1 MDQKKL
7 LTFLGVFR
15 TNFELSAQLGETE
28 KYTDNTFYFILDKI
42 KKMYPNLQLTSDE
55 QIAIKNRID
64 SEYQIYQ
71 PDGTALLDDYE
82 HQSKWFSLNK
92 PDFELFYWNRYR
104 NHLFKEG
111 FSTSVLETLDFNTT
125 DNLLDLLGNPIEK
138 VTFTRKGLVVG
149 DVQSGKTSN
158 YIGLMTKAADAGY
171 KVIIL
176 LTGTIESLRRQT
188 QIRVEEGFIGYDVD
202 NREWVGVGK
211 NSTDGTPIP
220 KSATSRSQD
229 YISKSG
235 KNTLLKIDGSNL
247 PIVLITKKNV
257 TTLRNIRLD
266 LTNLNLTPPA
276 NQINNSLLI
285 IDDEADNAS
294 INTNDKTFDPTII
307 NSEIRKLLNIFT
319 KSNYVG
325 FTATPFANVF
335 IDPESENQMLKGDLF
350 PKDFIY
356 ALQAPSNYFGTKKI
370 FLNDNSNYINIIDD
384 SNDIFPLIHK
394 KEWDENY
401 LFPSLIEAIH
411 SFLIVNTIRDINE
424 GSSNTSHRSMLINVS
439 RFIKVQERIEELVSN
454 EFLAIKQHLSL
465 TKGMS
470 PSRAIENKY
479 VKKLY
484 DTYFK
489 FHEQEYKEIIDW
501 EIVFQNLYNSIKD
514 IQIFKVPSKDKK
526 KQLDYQKYK
535 ETGLRVIV
543 VGGLALSRGLTL
555 EGLSTSYLYRN
566 TSTFDVLMQMG
577 RWFGYRD
584 RPVSY
589 EKLCKVWMLSSTKNH
604 FIEISNSIEELKAD
618 LVEMYKSKKTP
629 KEFGIRVRNESDS
642 LGITDR
648 NKMRN
653 SKKYIHSSS
662 LYGELFETPFIGSSI
677 GETQRNLETF
687 NEFSK
692 NIKFELDG
700 SRYFQKGIKASLIV
714 DFLKNIKIHE
724 LNQFTYFNKEHITD
738 FIIKNKYTEFDVGI
752 INGNGDD
759 LIINNNLKLNLIER
773 NFDLINNSVFRI
785 SGEHRKLG
793 GPKDVSIGLSK
804 IQLSRIDDISKKN
817 GKSFLV
823 ENRSPLIIF
832 YPIKLRIKE
841 NNQNYP
847 KEEIERLNKFANK
860 IHEKV
865 KFVLGISIGFPRTSN
880 PIVDSTHTYFI
891 NIKSDWWNVMKQL
904 ENEEDE

>member
-15 TNFELSAQLGETE
+15 TTFELSVQLGEIE
-28 KYTDNTFYFILDKI
+28 KYTDQTFSIILEKI
-42 KKMYPNLQLTSDE
+42 KKMYASLHLTSEE

-71 PDGTALLDDYE
+71 PDGTPLLDDYE

-92 PDFELFYWNRYR
+92 NDSELFYWERYR

-111 FSTSVLETLDFNTT
+111 FSTSVLETLDLNTT
-125 DNLLDLLGNPIEK
+125 DNLLDLLGNPTEK
-138 VTFTRKGLVVG
+138 VTFSRKGLVVG

-188 QIRVEEGFIGYDVD
+188 QIRVEEGFVGYDVD
-202 NREWVGVGK
+202 SREWVGVGK
-211 NSTDGTPIP
+211 NSIAGTPIP

-229 YISKSG
+229 YVSKSG
-235 KNTLLKIDGSNL
+235 KNTLLKIDGTNL

-276 NQINNSLLI
+276 KQINTSLLI
-285 IDDEADNAS
+285 VDDEADNAS
-294 INTNDKTFDPTII
+294 INTNDKAFDPTII
-307 NSEIRKLLNIFT
+307 NSEIRKLLNLFT

-335 IDPESENQMLKGDLF
+335 IDPESEDLMLKGDLF
-350 PKDFIY
+350 PKDFIF
-356 ALQAPSNYFGTKKI
+356 ALNPPTNYFGTKKI
-370 FLNDNSNYINIIDD
+370 FLNQDNKYINIIDD

-394 KEWDENY
+394 KEWNEDY
-401 LFPSLIEAIH
+401 LFPSLIEAIN
-411 SFLIVNTIRDINE
+411 SFLIVNSIRDINE
-424 GSSNTSHRSMLINVS
+424 GSLSSSHRSMLINVS
-439 RFIKVQERIEELVSN
+439 RFIKVQEKIEELVLN
-454 EFLAIKQHLSL
+454 EFLTIKKHLSL
-465 TKGMS
+465 TKGM
-470 PSRAIENKY
+470 PPTQAKENKY

-484 DTYFK
+484 DIYYK
-489 FHEQEYKEIIDW
+489 FHHQDYKDIINWDL
-501 EIVFQNLYNSIKD
+501 VFQHLYDAIKD

-584 RPVSY
+584 RPFSY
-589 EKLCKVWMLSSTKNH
+589 ENLCKVWMLDSTKKH
-604 FIEISNSIEELKAD
+604 FIEISKSIEELKAD

-629 KEFGIRVRNESDS
+629 REFGIRVRNESDS

-653 SKKYIHSSS
+653 SKKYIHASS
-662 LYGELFETPFIGSSI
+662 LYGELFETPFISLSLND
-677 GETQRNLETF
+677 NLKNFDTF
-687 NEFSK
+687 VEFSK
-692 NIKFELDG
+692 TINFEMDG
-700 SRYFQKGIKASLIV
+700 SRYFKKGINVNVIIDLLNKL
-714 DFLKNIKIHE
+714 KIHE
-724 LNQFTYFNKEHITD
+724 LNQFTYFHKDHIAD
-738 FIIKNKYTEFDVGI
+738 FIKKNKYTEFDVGI
-752 INGNGDD
+752 INGNGEDY
-759 LIINNNLKLNLIER
+759 LIGGNLNLKLIER
-773 NFDLINNSVFRI
+773 NFDLIHDSVLRI

-793 GPKDVSIGLSK
+793 GPKDVSIGLTK
-804 IQLSRIDDISKKN
+804 MQLSTIDEMNKNN
-817 GKSFLV
+817 GKSFLI
-823 ENRSPLIIF
+823 ENRSPVLIF

-841 NNQNYP
+841 NNGNYT
-847 KEEIERLNKFANK
+847 KEETARLNKLAQST
-860 IHEKV
+860 HEKV
-865 KFVLGISIGFPRTSN
+865 KFVLGISIGFPKTSN
-880 PIVDSTHTYFI
+880 SKLDSKHTYFI
-891 NIKSDWWNVMKQL
+891 NIKSDWWNVMKQM

>member
-15 TNFELSAQLGETE
+15 TTFELSVELGEID
-28 KYTDNTFYFILDKI
+28 KYTDNTFLFILEKI
-42 KKMYPNLQLTSDE
+42 KKMYSNLHLTSEE
-55 QIAIKNRID
+55 QTAIKNRID
-64 SEYQIYQ
+64 SEYQIFQ
-71 PDGTALLDDYE
+71 PDGTALLDDYD

-92 PDFELFYWNRYR
+92 NDFELFYWDRYR

-111 FSTSVLETLDFNTT
+111 FSTSVLETLDLNTT
-125 DNLLDLLGNPIEK
+125 DNLVDLLGNPIEK
-138 VTFTRKGLVVG
+138 VSFSRKGLVVG

-211 NSTDGTPIP
+211 NSIEGTPIP

-229 YISKSG
+229 YVSKSG

-257 TTLRNIRLD
+257 TTLKNIRLD

-276 NQINNSLLI
+276 KQINTSMLI

-294 INTNDKTFDPTII
+294 VNTNDKAFDPTII
-307 NSEIRKLLNIFT
+307 NSEIRKLLNLFT

-335 IDPESENQMLKGDLF
+335 IDPESENLMLKGDLF

-356 ALQAPSNYFGTKKI
+356 ALQPPTNYFGTKKI
-370 FLNDNSNYINIIDD
+370 FLNQNSKYINLIDD
-384 SNDIFPLIHK
+384 SNDVFPLIHK

-401 LFPSLIEAIH
+401 LFPSLIEAIN

-439 RFIKVQERIEELVSN
+439 RFIKVQEKIEELVSN
-454 EFLAIKQHLSL
+454 EFLTIKQHVSL
-465 TKGMS
+465 TKGMAPLS
-470 PSRAIENKY
+470 AIDNKY

-484 DTYFK
+484 DTYYK
-489 FHEQEYKEIIDW
+489 FHHQEYKDIIDW
-501 EIVFQNLYNSIKD
+501 DLVFQHLYNAIKD

-535 ETGLRVIV
+535 TTGLRVIV

-584 RPVSY
+584 RPFSY
-589 EKLCKVWMLSSTKNH
+589 ENLCKVWMLASTKKH

-629 KEFGIRVRNESDS
+629 REFGIRVRNESDS

-662 LYGELFETPFIGSSI
+662 LYGELFETPFISSSLPD
-677 GETQRNLETF
+677 NLSNF
-687 NEFSK
+687 DSFIDFSRS
-692 NIKFELDG
+692 IHFEMDG
-700 SRYFQKGIKASLIV
+700 TRYYKKGIQANLIM
-714 DFLKNIKIHE
+714 DLLKKLRVHE
-724 LNQFTYFNKEHITD
+724 LNQFTYFHKDHIAD
-738 FIIKNKYTEFDVGI
+738 FILKNKYTEFDVGI
-752 INGNGDD
+752 INGKGEDF
-759 LIINNNLKLNLIER
+759 LISSNLKLKLIER
-773 NFDLINNSVFRI
+773 NFDLIHNSVYRI

-793 GPKDVSIGLSK
+793 GPKDVSIGLSEK
-804 IQLSRIDDISKKN
+804 QLSTIDEMNKNN

-823 ENRSPLIIF
+823 ENRSPVVIF

-841 NNQNYP
+841 NNEHYSR
-847 KEEIERLNKFANK
+847 EEIDRLNKIAQST
-860 IHEKV
+860 HDKV
-865 KFVLGISIGFPRTSN
+865 KFVLGISIGFPKTSN
-880 PIVDSTHTYFI
+880 PKFDSTHTYFI
-891 NIKSDWWNVMKQL
+891 NIKSDWWNVMKQM